1 MGKEIEIKRKV
12 TLFLLGVAIGIFICS
27 ILYEAKIQTRYNNYD
42 VNGDLKVNSKDFVDL
57 KQYLMQH

>member
-27 ILYEAKIQTRYNNYD
+27 ILYEVKIQTRYNNYD